1 MINLFITLFKS
12 ETVQILG
19 TDDARIA
26 LAALMVRLARTDGDY
41 AAIEITM
48 IDRILSNRYN
58 LDETATQVL
67 RAAGE
72 ELESKAPDTVRFTR
86 IVKEAVPYEERA
98 GIVQALWSVVL
109 ADGQHNDDEHGF
121 MRLVANL
128 LGVNDRDSA
137 FARQRAQKTVG

>member
-58 LDETATQVL
+58 LDETATQIKISFFL
-67 RAAGE
+67 HTDG
-72 ELESKAPDTVRFTR
+72 SITKDGWY
-86 IVKEAVPYEERA
+86 IV
-98 GIVQALWSVVL
+98 
-109 ADGQHNDDEHGF
+109 
-121 MRLVANL
+121 
-128 LGVNDRDSA
+128 
-137 FARQRAQKTVG
+137 